1 MPPVGFAIAGSGMIA
16 GVHVTALKE
25 IPGARVV
32 GVWSLPAEDCQ
43 RFAAQHRIR
52 GYTNYEELLGD
63 PEVQVVDICLPSGH
77 HAEFGIKAALAG
89 KHVVVEKPIDV
100 SLAKAHSLIE
110 ACRRHDRTLS
120 VIFQNRFTP
129 AAQRLR
135 KALDQGLLGRL
146 ILGDAY
152 VKWYR
157 SPAYYVSNAWRGTKA
172 IDGGGALI
180 NQSIHTIDLL
190 QWVMGGA
197 KRVCGLTRTST
208 HAIESE
214 DLGVA
219 VVEFVN
225 GAVGVIEGST
235 AIQPGFKERIEIHGQ
250 KGSVILEGGNIT
262 AWKVEG
268 CNEADYVDEQKIS
281 YGSTSSPAI
290 SHVNHKAQ
298 FEEIM
303 AALQRNA
310 GPSVTGEEGL
320 NALRIILGIYESS
333 EKGRWVDL
341 T

>member
-1 MPPVGFAIAGSGMIA
+1 MAPVGIAMAGSGMIA
-16 GVHVTALKE
+16 GVHLAALKE
-25 IPGARVV
+25 IPDARIVGA
-32 GVWSLPAEDCQ
+32 WSLPPEETQ
-43 RFAAQHRIR
+43 RFSAQHQIR
-52 GYTNYEELLGD
+52 GYRSYDELLAD
-63 PEVQVVDICLPSGH
+63 PEVQAVIICLPSGH
-77 HAEFGIKAALAG
+77 HADYGMRAASAG
-89 KHVVVEKPIDV
+89 KHVIAEKPIDV
-100 SLAKAHSLIE
+100 TIAKARALIE
-110 ACRRHDRTLS
+110 TCRKNDRRLS

-129 AAQRLR
+129 AARKLR

-157 SPAYYVSNAWRGTKA
+157 SPAYYTSNAWRGTKA

-180 NQSIHTIDLL
+180 NQAIHTIDLL
-190 QWVMGGA
+190 QWMMGGA
-197 KRVCGLTRTST
+197 KRLCGLVRTST
-208 HAIESE
+208 HTIESE

-219 VVEFVN
+219 VVEFSN

-268 CNEADYVDEQKIS
+268 CNEADYVDEQKVS

-298 FEEIM
+298 LEEIV
-303 AALQRNA
+303 ASIQKNVE
-310 GPSVTGEEGL
+310 SSINGEEGL
-320 NALRIILGIYESS
+320 KALRIVLGIYESS
-333 EKGRWVDL
+333 AKGQWIDL
-341 T
+341 

>member
-1 MPPVGFAIAGSGMIA
+1 MPPMGFAIAGSGMIA
-16 GVHVTALKE
+16 GVHATALKE
-25 IPGARVV
+25 IPGVRVV

-43 RFAAQHRIR
+43 RFAAQHQIR
-52 GYTNYEELLGD
+52 GYASYEELLGD
-63 PEVQVVDICLPSGH
+63 PEVQVVDICLPSGY
-77 HAEFGIKAALAG
+77 HAEFGVQAASAG
-89 KHVVVEKPIDV
+89 KHVIVEKPIDV

-110 ACRRHDRTLS
+110 ACRKHGRKLS
-120 VIFQNRFTP
+120 VIFQYRFAP

-157 SPAYYVSNAWRGTKA
+157 SPAYYQSNTWRGTKT
-172 IDGGGALI
+172 IDGGGALMM
-180 NQSIHTIDLL
+180 QAIHTIDLL
-190 QWVMGGA
+190 QWLMGGA

-225 GAVGVIEGST
+225 GAMGVIEGST

-250 KGSVILEGGNIT
+250 KGSVVLEGGNIT

-268 CNEADYVDEQKIS
+268 CSEADYVDEQKIS

-298 FEEIM
+298 FEEIL
-303 AALQRNA
+303 AALQHTA
-310 GPSVTGEEGL
+310 GPSVSGEEGL
-320 NALRIILGIYESS
+320 KALRIILGIYESS

-341 T
+341 G

>member
-1 MPPVGFAIAGSGMIA
+1 MAPVGIAMAGSGMIA
-16 GVHVTALKE
+16 GVHLAALKE
-25 IPGARVV
+25 IPDARIVGA
-32 GVWSLPAEDCQ
+32 WSLPPEETQ
-43 RFAAQHRIR
+43 RFSVQHQIR
-52 GYTNYEELLGD
+52 GYRSYDELLAD
-63 PEVQVVDICLPSGH
+63 REVQAVTICLPSGH
-77 HAEFGIKAALAG
+77 HADYGMRAASAG
-89 KHVVVEKPIDV
+89 KHVIVEKPIDV
-100 SLAKAHSLIE
+100 TIAKARALIE
-110 ACRRHDRTLS
+110 TCRKNDRRLS

-129 AAQRLR
+129 AARKLR

-157 SPAYYVSNAWRGTKA
+157 SPAYYTSNAWRGTKA

-180 NQSIHTIDLL
+180 NQAIHTIDLL
-190 QWVMGGA
+190 QWMMGGA
-197 KRVCGLTRTST
+197 KRLCGLARTST
-208 HAIESE
+208 HTIESE

-219 VVEFVN
+219 VVEFSN

-268 CNEADYVDEQKIS
+268 CNEADYVDEQKVS

-298 FEEIM
+298 LEEIV
-303 AALQRNA
+303 ASIQKNTDS
-310 GPSVTGEEGL
+310 SVNGEEGL
-320 NALRIILGIYESS
+320 KSLQIVLGIYESS
-333 EKGRWVDL
+333 AKGQWIEL
-341 T
+341 

>member
-1 MPPVGFAIAGSGMIA
+1 MAPVGIAMAGSGMIA
-16 GVHVTALKE
+16 GVHLAALKE
-25 IPGARVV
+25 IPDARIVGA
-32 GVWSLPAEDCQ
+32 WSLPPEETQ
-43 RFAAQHRIR
+43 RFSAQHQIR
-52 GYTNYEELLGD
+52 GYRSYDELLAD
-63 PEVQVVDICLPSGH
+63 PEVQAVTICLPSGH
-77 HAEFGIKAALAG
+77 HADYGMRAASAG
-89 KHVVVEKPIDV
+89 KHVIVEKPIDV
-100 SLAKAHSLIE
+100 TMAKARALIE
-110 ACRRHDRTLS
+110 TCRKNDRRLS

-129 AAQRLR
+129 AARKLR

-157 SPAYYVSNAWRGTKA
+157 SPAYYTSNAWRGTKA

-180 NQSIHTIDLL
+180 NQAIHTIDLL
-190 QWVMGGA
+190 QWMMGGA
-197 KRVCGLTRTST
+197 KRLCGLVRTST
-208 HAIESE
+208 HTIESE

-219 VVEFVN
+219 VVEFSN

-268 CNEADYVDEQKIS
+268 CNEADYVDEQKVS

-298 FEEIM
+298 LEEIV
-303 AALQRNA
+303 ASIQKNVE
-310 GPSVTGEEGL
+310 SSINGEEGL
-320 NALRIILGIYESS
+320 KALRIVLGIYESS
-333 EKGRWVDL
+333 AKGQWIDL
-341 T
+341 

>member
-1 MPPVGFAIAGSGMIA
+1 MAPVGIAMAGSGMIA
-16 GVHVTALKE
+16 GVHLAALKE
-25 IPGARVV
+25 IPDARIVGA
-32 GVWSLPAEDCQ
+32 WSLPPEETQ
-43 RFAAQHRIR
+43 RFSAQHQIR
-52 GYTNYEELLGD
+52 GYRSYDELLAD
-63 PEVQVVDICLPSGH
+63 PEVQAVIICLPSGH
-77 HAEFGIKAALAG
+77 HADYGMRAASAG
-89 KHVVVEKPIDV
+89 KHVIVEKPIDV
-100 SLAKAHSLIE
+100 TIAKARALIE
-110 ACRRHDRTLS
+110 TCRKNDRRLS

-129 AAQRLR
+129 AARKLR

-157 SPAYYVSNAWRGTKA
+157 SPAYYTSNAWRGTKA

-180 NQSIHTIDLL
+180 NQAIHTIDLL
-190 QWVMGGA
+190 QWMMGGA
-197 KRVCGLTRTST
+197 KRLCGLVRTST
-208 HAIESE
+208 HTIESE

-219 VVEFVN
+219 VVEFSN

-268 CNEADYVDEQKIS
+268 CNEADYVDEQKVS

-298 FEEIM
+298 LEEIV
-303 AALQRNA
+303 ASIQKNVE
-310 GPSVTGEEGL
+310 SSINGEEGL
-320 NALRIILGIYESS
+320 KALRIVLGIYESS
-333 EKGRWVDL
+333 AKGQWIDL
-341 T
+341 

>member
-25 IPGARVV
+25 IPGARVA
-32 GVWSLPAEDCQ
+32 GVWSRSPEKTQ
-43 RFAAQHRIR
+43 RFAAEHKIR
-52 GYTNYEELLGD
+52 GYQSYPELLAD
-63 PEVQVVDICLPSGH
+63 PDVQVVVLCLPSGY
-77 HAEFGIKAALAG
+77 HAEYGMQAALAG
-89 KHVVVEKPIDV
+89 KHVVVEKPIDIN
-100 SLAKAHSLIE
+100 LDKAKVLIDT
-110 ACRRHDRTLS
+110 CRRHDRTLS

-208 HAIESE
+208 HTIESE

-298 FEEIM
+298 FEEIV
-303 AALQRNA
+303 AALQRSA

-320 NALRIILGIYESS
+320 KALRIILGIYESS

-341 T
+341 A

>member
-25 IPGARVV
+25 IPGARVA
-32 GVWSLPAEDCQ
+32 GVWSRSPEKTQ
-43 RFAAQHRIR
+43 RFAVEYKVR
-52 GYTNYEELLGD
+52 GYQSYPELLAD
-63 PEVQVVDICLPSGH
+63 PDVQVVVLCLPSGY
-77 HAEFGIKAALAG
+77 HAEYGIKAALAG

-157 SPAYYVSNAWRGTKA
+157 SPAYYVSNTWRGTKA

-208 HAIESE
+208 HTIESE

>member
-1 MPPVGFAIAGSGMIA
+1 MSPVSFAIAGSGMIA

-32 GVWSLPAEDCQ
+32 GAWSRSPEKTQ
-43 RFAAQHRIR
+43 RFAAEHKIR
-52 GYTNYEELLGD
+52 GYQSYPELLTD
-63 PEVQVVDICLPSGH
+63 PEVQVVVLCLPSGY
-77 HAEFGIKAALAG
+77 HAEYGMQAASAG
-89 KHVVVEKPIDV
+89 KHVVVEKPIDIN
-100 SLAKAHSLIE
+100 LDKAKALIDT
-110 ACRRHDRTLS
+110 CRKHDRKLS
-120 VIFQNRFTP
+120 VIFQSRFTP
-129 AAQRLR
+129 AARRLR

-157 SPAYYVSNAWRGTKA
+157 FPAYYVSNTWRGTKA

-180 NQSIHTIDLL
+180 NQAIHTIDLL
-190 QWVMGGA
+190 QWMMGGA

-250 KGSVILEGGNIT
+250 KGSVIMEGGNIT

-268 CNEADYVDEQKIS
+268 CNEADYVDEQKVS

-298 FEEIM
+298 FEEIV
-303 AALQRNA
+303 AAIQKNIE
-310 GPSVTGEEGL
+310 PSVNGEEGL
-320 NALRIILGIYESS
+320 KALRIVLGIYESS
-333 EKGRWVDL
+333 GRGRWIEL
-341 T
+341 

>member
-1 MPPVGFAIAGSGMIA
+1 MIA
-16 GVHVTALKE
+16 GVHLAALKE
-25 IPGARVV
+25 IPDARIVGA
-32 GVWSLPAEDCQ
+32 WSLPPEETQ
-43 RFAAQHRIR
+43 RFSAQHQIR
-52 GYTNYEELLGD
+52 GYRSYDELLAD
-63 PEVQVVDICLPSGH
+63 PEVQAVTICLPSGH
-77 HAEFGIKAALAG
+77 HADYGMRAASAG
-89 KHVVVEKPIDV
+89 KHVIVEKPIDV
-100 SLAKAHSLIE
+100 TMAKARALIE
-110 ACRRHDRTLS
+110 TCRKNDRRLS

-129 AAQRLR
+129 AARKLR

-157 SPAYYVSNAWRGTKA
+157 SPAYYTSNAWRGTKA

-180 NQSIHTIDLL
+180 NQAIHTIDLL
-190 QWVMGGA
+190 QWMMGGA
-197 KRVCGLTRTST
+197 KRLCGLVRTST
-208 HAIESE
+208 HTIESE

-219 VVEFVN
+219 VVEFSN

-268 CNEADYVDEQKIS
+268 CNEADYVDEQKVS

-298 FEEIM
+298 LEEIV
-303 AALQRNA
+303 ASIQKNVE
-310 GPSVTGEEGL
+310 SSINGEEGL
-320 NALRIILGIYESS
+320 KALRIVLGIYESS
-333 EKGRWVDL
+333 AKGQWIDL
-341 T
+341 

>member
-1 MPPVGFAIAGSGMIA
+1 MIA
-16 GVHVTALKE
+16 GIHVTALKE
-25 IPGARVV
+25 ILNARVI
-32 GVWSLPAEDCQ
+32 GVWSLPAEQAQ
-43 RFAAQHRIR
+43 RFADQHRIR
-52 GYTNYEELLGD
+52 NYRSYEELLAD
-63 PEVQVVDICLPSGH
+63 REVQAVIVCLPSGY
-77 HAEFGIKAALAG
+77 HAEYGMKAASGG

-100 SLAKAHSLIE
+100 TLDKARALIDT
-110 ACRRHDRTLS
+110 CRKHDRKLS

-129 AAQRLR
+129 AARRLR
-135 KALDQGLLGRL
+135 KALDEGLLGRL

-157 SPAYYVSNAWRGTKA
+157 SPAYYQSNAWRGTKA

-180 NQSIHTIDLL
+180 NQAIHTIDLL
-190 QWVMGGA
+190 QWMMGGA
-197 KRVCGLTRTST
+197 KRVCGLARTST

-219 VVEFVN
+219 VVEFSN

-268 CNEADYVDEQKIS
+268 CNEADYVDEQKVS
-281 YGSTSSPAI
+281 YGSTSTPAI

-298 FEEIM
+298 LEEIV
-303 AALQRNA
+303 ASIQNNTDS
-310 GPSVTGEEGL
+310 SVNGEEGL
-320 NALRIILGIYESS
+320 KALRIVLGIYESS
-333 EKGRWVDL
+333 AKGQWIEM
-341 T
+341 